1 MATLEDFQKL
11 EIRVADIVEAVP
23 HPNADRL
30 YVLKVRVGDREKQ
43 LVAGIRQYYSPEE
56 LQGKQIAIIDNL
68 EPVVLR
74 GVESQGMLLAANDE
88 TGLGVLTLDKPV
100 KSGTRVK

>member
-56 LQGKQIAIIDNL
+56 LQGKKIAIIDNL
-68 EPVVLR
+68 EPIVLR
-74 GVESQGMLLAANDE
+74 GVESGDNFLAFSFQPLA
-88 TGLGVLTLDKPV
+88 V
-100 KSGTRVK
+100 SC